1 MYNKLQDNQYIY
13 INLSSQNL
21 HSAIAALK
29 QEAKPLTTLN
39 IKASWRHEKRDL
51 EGRKDIG
58 GGGRER
64 EETERE
70 RERER
75 EREND
80 EVTNRFSLGLP
91 DLMT

>member
-1 MYNKLQDNQYIY
+1 MENTGLTIVLITTFCFHCVIPWQLLVCTISFKITSIY

-51 EGRKDIG
+51 EGRKYMETWRQ
-58 GGGRER
+58 RER
-64 EETERE
+64 
-70 RERER
+70 
-75 EREND
+75 N
-80 EVTNRFSLGLP
+80 G
-91 DLMT
+91 